1 MTVGV
6 NWWCKGLEV
15 MGVTMDGHS
24 GFTRGDLA
32 IEMVV

>member
-15 MGVTMDGHS
+15 MRVTMDGHS